1 MKVYKINLTSLGEIT
16 KLPDSQQI
24 FGALIY
30 RLVDLGK
37 DDAYIAKLFTN
48 VQIKQVSNFIPEG
61 YIPNIYAWDDSVYS
75 TQIGEV
81 KYQLQNDGYKSN
93 AGKGYKDKQY
103 QTAIGNN
110 KQLRI
115 QSTFKDM
122 NNTSQIEEGNGG
134 VFSQNHLKILEDNEI
149 KHNYFF
155 LIECTEAV
163 YQDLFE
169 VVDDEVVVFRLGA
182 RVSRGMNMY
191 EVESCSE
198 VALLSGSTTYM
209 NIGMLG
215 LNNTKKFDM
224 EKSHLRTYQSKR
236 KGYVDYK
243 SEAHITYIA
252 EGSVIQLN
260 NDEKIETHVAIADKR
275 YLYTGGFLLPIQK
288 QEAV

>member
-1 MKVYKINLTSLGEIT
+1 MQVYKVNLKSLGKIT

-37 DDAYIAKLFTN
+37 DDAYIAEIFAQI
-48 VQIKQVSNFIPEG
+48 QIKQVSNLIPEG

-81 KYQLQNDGYKSN
+81 QYHLQNDGYKSN
-93 AGKGYKDKQY
+93 TGKGYKDNQY

-122 NNTSQIEEGNGG
+122 NNTSQIEDGNGG
-134 VFSQNHLKILEDNEI
+134 VFSQNYLKVLEDNEI
-149 KHNYFF
+149 KRDYFF
-155 LIECTEAV
+155 LIECTEKL

-169 VVDDEVVVFRLGA
+169 VADSEVVVFRLGA
-182 RVSRGMNMY
+182 RASRGMNMY
-191 EVESCSE
+191 EVERCSE
-198 VALLSGSTTYM
+198 VTLLSGSTTYM

-215 LNNTKKFDM
+215 LNNTKCFDI
-224 EKSHLRTYQSKR
+224 EKSHLRTYHSKR
-236 KGYVDYK
+236 KGYIDYK
-243 SEAHITYIA
+243 SEANITYIA

-260 NDEKIETHVAIADKR
+260 KDEKIETHVEITDKR
-275 YLYTGGFLLPIQK
+275 YLYTAGFLLPIQK
-288 QEAV
+288 QEVE